1 MRITCR
7 YAVPGSARPV
17 GVPKTRW
24 APGHARAGVALN
36 FNKLAGYQYLSS
48 AAEAAAR
55 FNVSQVVALLERLDF
70 LGFSNYPQV
79 DDVTN
84 LGLLESAL
92 FQLERELAYLGACVG
107 GSSMLGSAQWLATE
121 VQLRGLV
128 VSNSGIFAAARRRQP
143 GAAHPDAAAHLR
155 RVWLWRR
162 CQRGRHHAR
171 QDQCPGRLLL
181 LLWRLWRLHQVGG
194 CGKQGNSAPPA
205 QRCPGLVAAHT
216 TGRRPWTEASP
227 ADRAACMCS
236 MLPGPR
242 TPGRPGSPRLWM
254 CPPAP
259 PCEPCTT

>member
-1 MRITCR
+1 MYPPTVAATKMRITRR
-7 YAVPGSARPV
+7 YGARLSLPGQLGCLRPA
-17 GVPKTRW
+17 GPR
-24 APGHARAGVALN
+24 PGHARAGVALN

-84 LGLLESAL
+84 FGLLESAL

-107 GSSMLGSAQWLATE
+107 GSMLGSAQWLATE
-121 VQLRGLV
+121 VVQLRGHV

-171 QDQCPGRLLL
+171 QDQRPGRLLL
-181 LLWRLWRLHQVGG
+181 LLWRVWRLHQVGWWLRPARHQCPACPAG
-194 CGKQGNSAPPA
+194 PWPGGGMHNRPPA
-205 QRCPGLVAAHT
+205 R
-216 TGRRPWTEASP
+216 
-227 ADRAACMCS
+227 DRSLA
-236 MLPGPR
+236 G
-242 TPGRPGSPRLWM
+242 
-254 CPPAP
+254 
-259 PCEPCTT
+259 